1 MINTSMAGRISRQFI
16 DDLLARADIVELVNS
31 RVPLKKAGKNYQ
43 ACCPFHTEKSPS
55 FTVSHDKQFYHCFG
69 CGEHGNAISFLMEF
83 DRLDFVDAIEELA
96 SHSGM
101 EVVREE
107 NTASPAEQRRQQQ
120 VYQQKQDDYD
130 LMLQVS
136 QFFQQQLKVASD
148 KDVAVS
154 YLQGR
159 GLSGEVVKRFGIG
172 YISDAWDGMM
182 NVFGRHQQVNQ
193 QLIDLGMAIAGDK
206 NRPYDRF
213 RGRIMFPIRDKRG
226 RVIGFG
232 GRVLGDEK
240 PKYLNSPETR
250 IYHKGQELYGL
261 YEAKQACKDLKK
273 LVVVEGY
280 MDVVALAQHGVDYA
294 VASLGTATTFE
305 QLQTLFRTVN
315 DVVCCYDGDKAGRGA
330 AWRAMENALPLMR
343 DGFSLKFV
351 FLPDGED
358 PDSLIREQGQQAFEA
373 IIASATPL
381 SKFLFEQ
388 LMLQVDMNSFEGKGA
403 LVEMFQPYLA
413 KLPDGILK
421 DAMLNE
427 IANNFGTGSEQFLT
441 KLTKNSQPEKLALK
455 PKVSTKV
462 TPVRLAI
469 ALLLEQPKIAES
481 LGNVEVLKPL
491 SVPGIPLLIQVLEI
505 CLHKP
510 NIKSAQ
516 LLENFRGTEQGK
528 QLAKL
533 MCWQHHIEPDA
544 AEDVFLDSIEKLLN
558 NFVEQRTEVLLQ
570 KARLGQM
577 TLIEK
582 QELQALLNA

>member
-1 MINTSMAGRISRQFI
+1 MAGRISRQFI

-43 ACCPFHTEKSPS
+43 ACCPFHNEKSPS

-83 DRLDFVDAIEELA
+83 DRLDFVDAIEELS
-96 SHSGM
+96 SHCGM

-107 NTASPAEQRRQQQ
+107 NAASPAEQRRQQQ

-130 LMLQVS
+130 LMLQIS
-136 QFFQQQLKVASD
+136 QFFQQQLKVATD

-182 NVFGRHQQVNQ
+182 NIFGRHQQVNQ
-193 QLIDLGMAIAGDK
+193 QLVDLGMAIAGDK

-250 IYHKGQELYGL
+250 VYHKGQELYGL
-261 YEAKQACKDLKK
+261 YEAKQACKDLKR

-305 QLQTLFRTVN
+305 QLQTLYRTVN

-358 PDSLIREQGQQAFEA
+358 PDSLIREQGQQVFET
-373 IIASATPL
+373 IIDNATPL

-388 LMLQVDMNSFEGKGA
+388 LMQQVDMNSFEGKGA

-441 KLTKNSQPEKLALK
+441 KLTKNIQPEKLTVK
-455 PKVSTKV
+455 PKASTKV

-469 ALLLEQPKIAES
+469 ALLLEHPQVAES

-491 SVPGIPLLIQVLEI
+491 TVPGIPLLIQVLEI
-505 CLHKP
+505 CLHNP

-516 LLENFRGTEQGK
+516 LLESFRDTEQGK

-533 MCWQHHIEPDA
+533 MCWQHHIDADA
-544 AEDVFLDSIEKLLN
+544 AQDVFLDSIEKLLN

-570 KARLGQM
+570 KARIGQM

>member
-43 ACCPFHTEKSPS
+43 ACCPFHNEKSPS

-83 DRLDFVDAIEELA
+83 DRLDFVDAIEELS
-96 SHSGM
+96 SHCGM

-130 LMLQVS
+130 LMLQIS
-136 QFFQQQLKVASD
+136 QFFQQQLKVATD

-182 NVFGRHQQVNQ
+182 NIFGRHQQVNQ
-193 QLIDLGMAIAGDK
+193 QLVDLGMAIAGDK

-250 IYHKGQELYGL
+250 VYHKGQELYGL
-261 YEAKQACKDLKK
+261 YEAKQACKDLKR

-358 PDSLIREQGQQAFEA
+358 PDSLIREQGQQVFET
-373 IIASATPL
+373 IIDNATPL

-388 LMLQVDMNSFEGKGA
+388 LMQQVDMNSFEGKGA

-441 KLTKNSQPEKLALK
+441 KLTKNIQPEKLTVK
-455 PKVSTKV
+455 PKASTKV

-469 ALLLEQPKIAES
+469 ALLLEHPQVAES

-491 SVPGIPLLIQVLEI
+491 TVPGIPLLIQVLEI
-505 CLHKP
+505 CLHNP

-516 LLENFRGTEQGK
+516 LLESFRDTEQGK

-533 MCWQHHIEPDA
+533 MCWQHHIDADA
-544 AEDVFLDSIEKLLN
+544 AQDVFLDSIEKLLN

-570 KARLGQM
+570 KARIGQM

>member
-1 MINTSMAGRISRQFI
+1 MAGRISRQFI
-16 DDLLARADIVELVNS
+16 DDLLARADIVELVDS

-43 ACCPFHTEKSPS
+43 ACCPFHNEKSPS
-55 FTVSHDKQFYHCFG
+55 FTVSQDKQFYHCFG

-96 SHSGM
+96 SHCGM
-101 EVVREE
+101 EVIREE

-120 VYQQKQDDYD
+120 IHQQKQDDYE

-136 QFFQQQLKVASD
+136 RFFQQQLKVAND
-148 KDVAVS
+148 KDVAID
-154 YLQGR
+154 YLKGR
-159 GLSGEVVKRFGIG
+159 GLSGEIVKRFGIG
-172 YISDAWDGMM
+172 YISNAWDGMM
-182 NVFGRHQQVNQ
+182 SVFGRSKSANQ
-193 QLIDLGMAIAGDK
+193 QLVDLGMAISGEQ

-250 IYHKGQELYGL
+250 VYSKGQELYGL
-261 YEAKQACKDLKK
+261 YEAKQASKDLKR

-358 PDSLIREQGQQAFEA
+358 PDSLIREQGKQAFED
-373 IIASATPL
+373 IIESAVPL

-388 LMLQVDMNSFEGKGA
+388 LMQQVDMNSFEGRGA
-403 LVEMFQPYLA
+403 LVEMFNPYLA
-413 KLPDGILK
+413 KLPDSNLK
-421 DAMLNE
+421 DAMLND

-441 KLTKNSQPEKLALK
+441 KLTKNIQPEKPVQKAK
-455 PKVSTKV
+455 TSSKV

-469 ALLLEQPKIAES
+469 ALLLEQPSIAQS
-481 LGNVEVLKPL
+481 LGHVDVLRPL
-491 SVPGIPLLIQVLEI
+491 TMPGIPLLIQVLEI
-505 CLHKP
+505 CLDKP

-516 LLENFRGTEQGK
+516 LLEFFRDTEQGK

-533 MCWQHHIEPDA
+533 MCWQHHIEPEA
-544 AEDVFLDSIEKLLN
+544 AQDVFLDSIEKLLN

-577 TLIEK
+577 DHNEK